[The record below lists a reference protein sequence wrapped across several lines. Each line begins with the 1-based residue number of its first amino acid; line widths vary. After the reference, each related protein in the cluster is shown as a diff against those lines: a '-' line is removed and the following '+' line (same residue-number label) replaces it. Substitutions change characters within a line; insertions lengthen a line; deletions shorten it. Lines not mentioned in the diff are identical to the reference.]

1 MISDHE
7 KRLEAFEKMLLSVK
21 EQYETADAKM
31 KQLKGEGKE
40 KQPHTVSLW
49 AISCSIRTFCHCIN
63 SMICWINRQ
72 IFYVFM
78 AHSNLFRI
86 PAILTAL
93 VCRIKILTSLL
104 QRSNM

>member
-31 KQLKGEGKE
+31 KQL
-40 KQPHTVSLW
+40 QYISLW

>member
-40 KQPHTVSLW
+40 KTVHQLMGNKLQYQNILSL
-49 AISCSIRTFCHCIN
+49 
-63 SMICWINRQ
+63 
-72 IFYVFM
+72 YK
-78 AHSNLFRI
+78 LYD
-86 PAILTAL
+86 
-93 VCRIKILTSLL
+93 LL
-104 QRSNM
+104 D